1 MTLRFVLPNKTEQ
14 YECDDI
20 TFFTLDGKN
29 GKNGG
34 SIGIRE
40 NHEKAIMAVA
50 AGELRA
56 TENGSTVFSRILKG
70 GLASVENNVITVI
83 SE

>member
-1 MTLRFVLPNKTEQ
+1 MTLRLVFPNGTEK
-14 YECDDI
+14 YECDDV

-40 NHEKAIMAVA
+40 NHEKAIMAIA
-50 AGELRA
+50 EGEFKA
-56 TENGSTVFSRILKG
+56 MKNGKTVFSRTLKG
-70 GLASVENNVITVI
+70 GIASVENNVVTVI